1 LEKKIVR
8 EFTQNNE
15 AIFCYPNPVNQ
26 ATEFDI
32 FINFPIENV
41 RSVQI
46 VDLTGKLVNEY
57 VMDADA
63 DELRIVSPEKQ
74 GMYLLNLRIKPG
86 NILYSK
92 FIVD

>member
-1 LEKKIVR
+1 MIVR
-8 EFTQNNE
+8 EFTQNSE
-15 AIFCYPNPVNQ
+15 AIYSYPNPVKQ
-26 ATEFDI
+26 ATEFNI

-41 RSVQI
+41 HSVQI

-57 VMDADA
+57 IIDADA
-63 DELRIVSPEKQ
+63 NDLRIVSPEKQ
-74 GMYLLNLRIKPG
+74 GMYLLNLRMKAG